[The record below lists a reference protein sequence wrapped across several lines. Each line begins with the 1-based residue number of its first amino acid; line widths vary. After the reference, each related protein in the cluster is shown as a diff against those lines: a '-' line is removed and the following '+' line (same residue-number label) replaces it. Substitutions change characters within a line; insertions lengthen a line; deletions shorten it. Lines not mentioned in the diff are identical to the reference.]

1 MNCFRI
7 IYIKVNGNGGY
18 FFLSYWSRYSQ
29 VEIHQWRRSCFWC
42 QCWIW
47 IWLVYWK
54 YTLHI
59 EYWGLVLGPNHPRH
73 TRLANGNIRPI
84 RIQRKYSSIPEV
96 IKLWW
101 RIQDSKGRS
110 FYWACIIY
118 NSIKYGHHK
127 NSSEYPCRHVIGLNK
142 ANSLGQPLTKL
153 WPYRTCPLPVVDYHS
168 T

>member
-1 MNCFRI
+1 MVVTFSKLLKQLQSGWNSSMTSELFLVPVLNLNLAHLLEIYSSYWILRACFRT
-7 IYIKVNGNGGY
+7 KS
-18 FFLSYWSRYSQ
+18 FTSS
-29 VEIHQWRRSCFWC
+29 
-42 QCWIW
+42 
-47 IWLVYWK
+47 
-54 YTLHI
+54 
-59 EYWGLVLGPNHPRH
+59 
-73 TRLANGNIRPI
+73 LANGNIRPI
-84 RIQRKYSSIPEV
+84 RTQRKYSSIPEV

-118 NSIKYGHHK
+118 KSIKYGHHK
-127 NSSEYPCRHVIGLNK
+127 NSSEYPSPRVIGLNK